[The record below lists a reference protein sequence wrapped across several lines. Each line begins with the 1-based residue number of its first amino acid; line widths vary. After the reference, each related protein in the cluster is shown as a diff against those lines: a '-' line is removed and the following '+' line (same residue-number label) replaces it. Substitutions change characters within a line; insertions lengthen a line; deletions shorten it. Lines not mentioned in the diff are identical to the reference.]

1 MGQTE
6 SGPELGYHVL
16 QVAPN
21 SPGERAGLVPYF
33 DFIVSV
39 NGHMLDKEDKLLENT
54 LKDSVGKE
62 VDLLVYSSRYE
73 QYRKVKVIPS
83 DTWGGAGVA
92 GISIRFCSFSNAT
105 AHVWHILDVYPN
117 SPASI
122 ACLEPHTDYI
132 VGTVDLLFNSSEDFY
147 TLVRGSIGK
156 SVPLYVYSSK
166 TNRVR
171 LVDIQPNRT
180 WGGNGCLGCDVGYG
194 YIHRIPSPPLE
205 ETPPPQSITPKPT
218 SIPLNPTPISTVIH
232 TSSALSPSPGNSILR
247 SDVPDILRSDVNN
260 SDGNVLEPVENLGNR
275 EIKNLESKL
284 EEIGFE
290 EKDSTQVTSN
300 TSIVF

>member
-39 NGHMLDKEDKLLENT
+39 NGHMLDKEDRLLENT
-54 LKDSVGKE
+54 LRDSVGKE

-92 GISIRFCSFSNAT
+92 GISIRFCSYSNAT

-122 ACLEPHTDYI
+122 AGLEPHTDYI

-205 ETPPPQSITPKPT
+205 ENPLPPPSTTPKPT
-218 SIPLNPTPISTVIH
+218 SSIPLNPTPISTVIH
-232 TSSALSPSPGNSILR
+232 TSSALSLSPGNSILR
-247 SDVPDILRSDVNN
+247 SDVPETILRSEDNN
-260 SDGNVLEPVENLGNR
+260 GNSEPEV
-275 EIKNLESKL
+275 KNLESKL
-284 EEIGFE
+284 EDIGLE
-290 EKDSTQVTSN
+290 EKDGAHVTSN
-300 TSIVF
+300 TNIVF